1 LSTVRPA
8 PLRLLNIAAACVVS
22 ITAVIAGSVSS
33 FSQSGPYTI
42 YTADGRRSSLPVRMA
57 GRNEIVSLQQLASIF
72 KITVTEDALVGGLT
86 LKSSGQTVLL
96 IPGQSFASIGPG
108 RVVSLPVP
116 VERGRNGWEGPVEL
130 IRQAIGPALGLAV
143 DHRRDRRVILVGD
156 VRLPQISGRGEDQGA
171 NSRIVLDVRPAT
183 PFAATRSGD
192 RLTLQFKAVAIDLTP
207 ITGLE
212 PQFVTSA
219 RVEGTSLVFT
229 LGPSTAGFRV
239 DDSSPARIV
248 IELQAPA
255 PPPPPPPVVQNPS
268 APNTASASPGAPT
281 APAAPPVLD
290 LTPVGTLRSIVIDP
304 GHGGPDAGAKA
315 PNDVAEKDVVLRLAR
330 RLKSAIEGRIGLR
343 VLLTR
348 DSDDEVPLDRRASLA
363 NNNKADLFISLHANA
378 SVRPTVAGAHVLSL
392 RAADYQV
399 EGPPREPAPLP
410 VPVLGGGSRVIDVV
424 PWDTAQL
431 SSGAQSAA
439 VASILRQRLTELGV
453 PQLAGPTTEL
463 PLRTLVGANMPAV
476 MVEVGFLSNPEDARA
491 LSESGDRAQKIV
503 DAILLLLG
511 DIRNGIRMPT
521 SAASTSAPAPPG
533 SR

>member
-1 LSTVRPA
+1 
-8 PLRLLNIAAACVVS
+8 VVS
-22 ITAVIAGSVSS
+22 IAAVIAGSVSS
-33 FSQSGPYTI
+33 FGQSGPYMI
-42 YTADGRRSSLPVRMA
+42 YTPDGRRSSLPVRTA

-72 KITVTEDALVGGLT
+72 KITVTEDPLVGGLT
-86 LKSSGQTVLL
+86 LKGSGQTVLL

-108 RVVSLPVP
+108 RVVSLPIP

-156 VRLPQISGRGEDQGA
+156 VRLPQISGRGEEQGA

-183 PFAATRSGD
+183 PFAATRSGN

-212 PQFVTSA
+212 PEFVTSA
-219 RVEGTSLVFT
+219 RVEGTSLVFA
-229 LGPSTAGFRV
+229 LGPSAAGFRV

-248 IELQAPA
+248 IDLQAPA
-255 PPPPPPPVVQNPS
+255 PPPPPVVQTPT
-268 APNTASASPGAPT
+268 APNAASASPGATP

-304 GHGGPDAGAKA
+304 GHGGADAGAKG
-315 PNDVAEKDVVLRLAR
+315 PNDVTEKEVVLRLAR

-378 SVRPTVAGAHVLSL
+378 SVKPTVAGAHVLSL

-431 SSGAQSAA
+431 SSGTQSAT
-439 VASILRQRLTELGV
+439 VASILRQRLAELGV

-476 MVEVGFLSNPEDARA
+476 MVEVGFLSNPEDAKA
-491 LSESGDRAQKIV
+491 LSDSGDRAQKIV
-503 DAILLLLG
+503 DAILLMLG

-521 SAASTSAPAPPG
+521 SAAVTSAPTPPS